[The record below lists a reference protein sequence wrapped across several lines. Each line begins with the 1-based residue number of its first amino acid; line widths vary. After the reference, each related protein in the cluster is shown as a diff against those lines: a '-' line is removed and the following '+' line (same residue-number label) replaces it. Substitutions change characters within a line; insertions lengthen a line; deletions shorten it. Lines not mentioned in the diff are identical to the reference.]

1 MPLPGAGEEQQAGST
16 RLTLLLAQVPVTFVD
31 IAVYFSEDE
40 WKNLDEWQKELY
52 NNLVKENYK
61 TLMSLGKRAFPPQD
75 EHLWSCGGG
84 DMLLNPGCTP
94 RQGVSC
100 LYFMEIQE
108 TMCFSVRKLEQLI
121 RGWKVKTQEQ
131 GLLLQN

>member
-1 MPLPGAGEEQQAGST
+1 MGRLGPWGLGPESGAERSVPLPGAGEEQQAGST

-61 TLMSLGKRAFPPQD
+61 TLMSLGKCAFRPPG
-75 EHLWSCGGG
+75 EHLRSEG
-84 DMLLNPGCTP
+84 
-94 RQGVSC
+94 
-100 LYFMEIQE
+100 
-108 TMCFSVRKLEQLI
+108 
-121 RGWKVKTQEQ
+121 
-131 GLLLQN
+131 